1 MANLMARM
9 RAPGLRGY
17 GLDGSETAGDSD
29 VLSRLASQRE
39 LEGYLN
45 VGRQQPMQGRSLAMR
60 PQQAPVNTMGRAVD
74 PNKGPMNVVY
84 DQGPEQFNRQ
94 MEQKDRQIDNQA
106 EYNKAL
112 AGLKTGALDVQRQN
126 ADTNRA
132 KAEAIMARQDL
143 TDSEKQLMIMRQA
156 LGVAEVGADSRE
168 AVASTQTGSR
178 ERVAG
183 ADRTSRESEGDKN
196 RTSREEVA
204 RMIAEEAAKRAAAD
218 DARRLREPGAMA
230 GQINNK
236 ARELITSN
244 PEYATA
250 METDDRGN
258 FTGKVKEGTD
268 ELVRSKIMQQL
279 YGPSRAGDIN
289 LPGLGSGG
297 LGGQPGASAPAAPA
311 ITTPGSSPTGATK
324 FTINGKPYTI
334 PGHLVQS
341 FLAQNPNAQKV
352 Q

>member
-60 PQQAPVNTMGRAVD
+60 PQAPVNTMGRAVD

-132 KAEAIMARQDL
+132 KAEAIMNRQDL

-168 AVASTQTGSR
+168 TVAGMQTGSR

-196 RTSREEVA
+196 RTSREDVA
-204 RMIAEEAAKRAAAD
+204 RMVAEEAAKRAAAD
-218 DARRLREPGAMA
+218 DARRLAEPGQMA
-230 GQINNK
+230 QQINNK

-279 YGPSRAGDIN
+279 YGPSRAGDVN
-289 LPGLGSGG
+289 LPGLGSPG
-297 LGGQPGASAPAAPA
+297 LGGQQGMPPPS
-311 ITTPGSSPTGATK
+311 GSIIPPHVTGATPPIRQRNA
-324 FTINGKPYTI
+324 TTGQVRESTDGGKTWKMV
-334 PGHLVQS
+334 GQ
-341 FLAQNPNAQKV
+341 
-352 Q
+352 

>member
-1 MANLMARM
+1 MATFMERL
-9 RAPGLRGY
+9 RAPGLRGISF
-17 GLDGSETAGDSD
+17 GGSETAGESD
-29 VLSRLASQRE
+29 VLGRLASQRE

-45 VGRQQPMQGRSLAMR
+45 MGRSEGPRNLAMR
-60 PQQAPVNTMGRAVD
+60 QPATQNRAPVNTMGRAVD

-84 DQGPEQFNRQ
+84 DQGPEQFQQNLKLRQ
-94 MEQKDRQIDNQA
+94 QQVDQQG

-112 AGLKTGALDVQRQN
+112 AGLKYGDLDVKRQN

-132 KAEAIMARQDL
+132 KAEAIMNRQDL

-168 AVASTQTGSR
+168 TVAGMQTGSR

-183 ADRTSRESEGDKN
+183 ADRTSRESEGEAN
-196 RTSREEVA
+196 RTSREDVA

-230 GQINNK
+230 QQINNK

-250 METDDRGN
+250 METDDKGN
-258 FTGKVKEGTD
+258 FTGKVKEETD
-268 ELVRSKIMQQL
+268 EFVRSKIMQQL
-279 YGPSRAGDIN
+279 YGPSRSGDVN
-289 LPGLGSGG
+289 LPGLGSPG
-297 LGGQPGASAPAAPA
+297 LGGQQGMPPPS
-311 ITTPGSSPTGATK
+311 GSVIPPHVTGATPPIRQRNA
-324 FTINGKPYTI
+324 TTGQIRESTDGGKTWKMV
-334 PGHLVQS
+334 GQ
-341 FLAQNPNAQKV
+341 
-352 Q
+352 